1 MILFEKSCVE
11 LEFVFSIFTTRVRK
25 HFGNSG
31 IGPSPGV
38 SGILDTE
45 PSSIRT
51 ELGPDSRS
59 GLPGR
64 KSLTLG
70 CGGGNAN
77 SVQTNIIIERST
89 PAPKTCHYNLYH
101 ESFFI
106 LLRNPLSVPSIS
118 LCLRSV
124 CCKRLY
130 VLVSVQRWVSLSE
143 DLQKT
148 PDQIQYLANETH
160 DCPKSSFSFSG
171 GDARSG
177 F

>member
-1 MILFEKSCVE
+1 MKLILFEKSCVE

-31 IGPSPGV
+31 IGPSP
-38 SGILDTE
+38 
-45 PSSIRT
+45 
-51 ELGPDSRS
+51 S